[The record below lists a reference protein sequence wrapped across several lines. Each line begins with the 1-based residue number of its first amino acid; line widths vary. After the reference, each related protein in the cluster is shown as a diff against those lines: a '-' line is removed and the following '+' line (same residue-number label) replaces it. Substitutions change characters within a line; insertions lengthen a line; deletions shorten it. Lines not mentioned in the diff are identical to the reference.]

1 MRGGGEALGKVS
13 GALYIATM
21 FALLKLIQSIIKT
34 LHSEG
39 TPGQVAAGMALG
51 AALGL
56 TPLMNVHNLVVF
68 ALIVLLNVSFGGGM
82 LGWALF
88 VPLGFLLDPLFH
100 AIGAG
105 LLEAPSLRG
114 LWTAMY
120 NTPLVPYTGFN
131 NTVVLGSVVGWL
143 GLAVPI
149 FFAARWGVARYRA
162 TIGERVQRSRLYRAI
177 TASKAYN
184 VYRLFRPE

>member
-1 MRGGGEALGKVS
+1 
-13 GALYIATM
+13 M

-56 TPLMNVHNLVVF
+56 TPLMNVHNLVV
-68 ALIVLLNVSFGGGM
+68 LSLLVLFNVSFGGGM

-88 VPLGFLLDPLFH
+88 VPLGFILDPVFH
-100 AIGAG
+100 AIGLG
-105 LLEAPSLRG
+105 LLGAPSLRG
-114 LWTAMY
+114 LWTSMY
-120 NTPLVPYTGFN
+120 NMPLVPYTNFN
-131 NTVVLGSVVGWL
+131 NTIVLGSVVGWL

-149 FFAARWGVARYRA
+149 FFASRLAVARYRA
-162 TIGERVQRSRLYRAI
+162 TIGARVQQSRLYKAL
-177 TASKAYN
+177 TASKVYN
-184 VYRLFRPE
+184 IYRLFRPE